1 MMLSSALGELLDAMS
16 ARYDLVVIDS
26 PPVLVAADAAAVAAH
41 AGAILLVARDSLT
54 QLGELSES
62 VKRLAHAGRR
72 VSGVVFNGMDLS
84 RRHYG
89 SYGYKYG
96 GYRYTE
102 YKYKENG

>member
-1 MMLSSALGELLDAMS
+1 
-16 ARYDLVVIDS
+16 
-26 PPVLVAADAAAVAAH
+26 LVAADAAAVSAH
-41 AGAILLVARDSLT
+41 VGAILLVARDGLT
-54 QLGELSES
+54 QIGELGES
-62 VKRLAHAGRR
+62 VKRLAHANQR

-102 YKYKENG
+102 YKYKQAD